1 MIYFFSPCNL
11 FLPLLLS
18 REDKT
23 GFCFFFVQPDNFF
36 LLIGAVRLFTFIW
49 LLICSELNISSC
61 YLFSICPICSLFQF
75 SSFYGFKNYAY
86 FMILLYLLCSSLAIA
101 LVILVVYNMHLV
113 YYTICQVILY
123 HFPMLYK
130 RLKLVTFISPS

>member
-1 MIYFFSPCNL
+1 M
-11 FLPLLLS
+11 
-18 REDKT
+18 
-23 GFCFFFVQPDNFF
+23 
-36 LLIGAVRLFTFIW
+36 
-49 LLICSELNISSC
+49 SSC

-101 LVILVVYNMHLV
+101 LVILVVYSMHLV

-130 RLKLVTFISPS
+130 RLKLVTFISPSLVFCIVVIYLPFYIITFYKLLSLNCGFLFKL